1 MNKAVIV
8 GRLVRDPDVRALN
21 DGKTVSKFTVAVDRR
36 FKNKNGEKEAD
47 FIPVVVFG
55 KPAEFVA
62 EYVKKGNMVSVAG
75 RITTGSYD
83 NKEGKKVY
91 TTEITA
97 DEVNSIGSKK
107 DNQAGTD
114 SESQQQ
120 DSKLSV
126 MDLDEDFSLID
137 EDEDFIPF

>member
-47 FIPVVVFG
+47 FIQVVTFG

-107 DNQAGTD
+107 DNQAADTNID
-114 SESQQQ
+114 SVAQLNNDADFVLMELG
-120 DSKLSV
+120 D
-126 MDLDEDFSLID
+126 DLLF
-137 EDEDFIPF
+137 

>member
-21 DGKTVSKFTVAVDRR
+21 DGKTVSNFTVAVDRR

>member
-55 KPAEFVA
+55 KSAEFVA

-126 MDLDEDFSLID
+126 MDLDEDFSLMAD
-137 EDEDFIPF
+137 DDDIPF

>member
-1 MNKAVIV
+1 MNRVVLV
-8 GRLVRDPDVRALN
+8 GRLVRDPDVIALS

-62 EYVKKGNMVSVAG
+62 EYVKKGNMVSVSG

-126 MDLDEDFSLID
+126 MDLDEDFSLMAD
-137 EDEDFIPF
+137 DDDIPF